1 MKDYSEFSDDKLISF
16 NRADTTPV
24 MTKAK
29 VRSSFYSRIGKR
41 SLDIVITISAMVFLS
56 PLIILCVAAT
66 AMDGKSPIFGHRRI
80 GVNGREFKCWKIRSM
95 VAGAEKRLQAYL
107 EQNPEAQK
115 EWNATRKLSNDPRI
129 TRFGQFIRK
138 TSIDELPQLWNVLI
152 GEMSIVGPRPVV
164 QDELDQMYARGLGR
178 SSYLEMRPGITGLWQ
193 VSGRNQAS
201 YDDRVTYDIE
211 YRQEYSFKK
220 DLQIIARTFGAVINR
235 TGM

>member
-1 MKDYSEFSDDKLISF
+1 MKDYSNISADDVASLGNPVSTPMSVNAGVRISL
-16 NRADTTPV
+16 
-24 MTKAK
+24 
-29 VRSSFYSRIGKR
+29 YSKIGKR
-41 SLDIVITISAMVFLS
+41 SLDIVITISAMVLLS
-56 PLIILCVAAT
+56 PLVLFCLIAT
-66 AMDGKSPIFGHRRI
+66 ASDGKTPIFGHRRV

-95 VAGAEKRLQAYL
+95 VADAEKCLQDYL

-129 TRFGQFIRK
+129 TRFGSFIRE

-164 QDELDQMYARGLGR
+164 QDELDQMYALGLER

-193 VSGRNQAS
+193 VSGRNKAS
-201 YDDRVTYDIE
+201 YNDRVSYDIE
-211 YRQEYSFKK
+211 YRQKYSLIK
-220 DLQIIARTFGAVINR
+220 DIQIIFKTFGAVLNR